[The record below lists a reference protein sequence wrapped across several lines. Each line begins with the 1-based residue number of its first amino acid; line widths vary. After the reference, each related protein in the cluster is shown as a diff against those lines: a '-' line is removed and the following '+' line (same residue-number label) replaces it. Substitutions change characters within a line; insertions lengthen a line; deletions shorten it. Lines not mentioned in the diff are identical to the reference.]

1 MKLGLFGGSF
11 DPPHLGH
18 LLPVEEARRS
28 LGLDRVLYLPT
39 ADPPHK
45 PRRCFAPPAA
55 RYAMVEL
62 AVLHREGLFASDHE
76 LTPGRRA
83 YTADTVSHFAQELPG
98 TEVHLLLGADS
109 VVELHRWRRWREI
122 LDGAHLAILARPG
135 WDSAELAVRAH
146 PLICELL
153 AAGEARIAARTEV
166 DASSTGIREI
176 LARGEEPP
184 ADLLPPLVLDYLR
197 KYPLYR

>member
-18 LLPVEEARRS
+18 VLPVEEARRS

-39 ADPPHK
+39 SDPPHK
-45 PRRCFAPPAA
+45 PKRCFAPPPA

-62 AVLHREGLFASDHE
+62 ALLHCEGLYASDHE

-83 YTADTVSHFAQELPG
+83 YTADTVAHFGRELPG
-98 TEVHLLLGADS
+98 AEIHLLLGSDS
-109 VVELHRWRRWREI
+109 FLDLHRWRRWREI

-135 WDSAELAVRAH
+135 WETDDLMNRAH
-146 PLICELL
+146 PTVGELL
-153 AAGEARIAARTEV
+153 ANGGASIAASTAV
-166 DASSTGIREI
+166 DISSSRIREL
-176 LARGEEPP
+176 LAQGEEPP
-184 ADLLPPLVLDYLR
+184 QDLLPPLVLDYLQ